1 MKRERREGRMGKEK
15 AARGRGLPDFAE
27 AQDGGTLRDVLA
39 WGSSPSSLLEPPG
52 VGGLLL

>member
-1 MKRERREGRMGKEK
+1 MGKEK

-52 VGGLLL
+52 VGGLLLQRP